1 MFRRPRFKPHFHVEI
16 VPGEGVFLVA
26 ESQQTVL
33 QGRLYELV
41 AACLDGR
48 PAEKICDELRNRA
61 SPAQVFYTLTQLE
74 KKGYLAEAEEAG
86 GAEGDGLTALWT
98 SLGLDPAAV
107 RGCLADTPVALGVV
121 GDLEAGPFRDL
132 LRSQG
137 VRLADQGGLTVVATD
152 GYLRKGLREYN
163 REALASGRPWLL
175 VKPVGRQVW
184 LGPLF
189 RPGQTGCWECLA
201 ERMRANSPTIGYLEE
216 RNGQSGLTSVDRC
229 RAPAMTQAGWGLAAT
244 AVTTWVAVNE
254 LPHLDGKVQTLD
266 TLTGQV
272 QTHALV
278 RQSACPACGRPPRL
292 DRVEPVVLRPSPK
305 IFTRDGGHRTFAPEQ
320 TLARYGHLVSPLTGA
335 VPMLQRD
342 GAFGGPPGK
351 EADNDVIHIYLSGH
365 NTARRSRSLH
375 GVRRDLRSSNCGK
388 GISDLQAKASAL
400 GEGLERYSGVF
411 RGDEPRRRARF
422 VDLGGTALAPN
433 DCLLFSDRQYRERA
447 AWNANNTHDFVPVP
461 FDPKAELEW
470 TPVWSLGRQEPRWL
484 PTAYCYFGYP
494 LHDEHAFCE
503 SCSNGNAA
511 GNTLEEAILQGFFE
525 LVERDSVA
533 LWWYNR
539 VRRPGVDL
547 DSFGEPYLDELWA
560 FLERHHRDLW
570 VLDLTS
576 DLEVPVFAAAT
587 RRTDGGPEQILFG
600 FGAHTDARVA
610 LLRAITEMNQML
622 ARALTERADAPP
634 EQQLEDR
641 VTLDWLRTA
650 TVANQPYLAPLDGP
664 PRTASSYAPCR
675 TDDLKDDIVACQKL
689 VERHGMEML
698 VLNQTRPEIGL
709 PVAKVIVPGLRHFW
723 PRFGPGRLFD
733 VPVRL
738 GWLRQPLA
746 EEQLNPIPM
755 FL

>member
-48 PAEKICDELRNRA
+48 PAEKVCDELRGRV
-61 SPAQVFYTLTQLE
+61 SPAQVFYTLAQLE
-74 KKGYLAEAEEAG
+74 KKGYLAEADDAG
-86 GAEGDGLTALWT
+86 HPQGDGTAALWT
-98 SLGLDPAAV
+98 NLGLDPAAV
-107 RGCLADTPVALGVV
+107 TRRLAETSVALRVV
-121 GDLEAGPFRDL
+121 GDVEAEPFRNL

-137 VRLADQGGLTVVATD
+137 VRLAEQGDLTVVATD
-152 GYLRKGLREYN
+152 GYLRSGLRECN
-163 REALASGRPWLL
+163 REALAGGRPWLL

-201 ERMRANSPTIGYLEE
+201 ERMRANSPVIGYLEE

-229 RAPAMTQAGWGLAAT
+229 RAPSMTQTGWGLAAT
-244 AVTTWVAVNE
+244 AVSTWVAAGE
-254 LPHLDGKVQTLD
+254 LPHLEGKVQTLD

-272 QTHALV
+272 QTHTLV
-278 RQSACPACGRPPRL
+278 RQSACPACGQPPPL
-292 DRVEPVVLRPSPK
+292 DRVEPLVLRPSPK

-335 VPMLQRD
+335 VPMLERD
-342 GAFGGPPGK
+342 GDFGGPPDK
-351 EADNDVIHIYLSGH
+351 DAEKSVIHIYLSGH
-365 NTARRSRSLH
+365 NTARRSRSLG

-422 VDLGGTALAPN
+422 IDLGETALAPN
-433 DCLLFSDRQYRERA
+433 DCLLFSDRQYRERD
-447 AWNANNTHDFVPVP
+447 AWNAANTHDFVPVP

-470 TPVWSLGRQEPRWL
+470 SPVWSLGRQEPRWL

-494 LHDEHAFCE
+494 LDEDQAFCE

-547 DSFGEPYLDELWA
+547 DSFEEPYLAELRA
-560 FLERHHRDLW
+560 FLARHHREMW

-576 DLEVPVFAAAT
+576 DLEVPAFVAAS
-587 RRTDGGPEQILFG
+587 RRTDGGAEQILFG
-600 FGAHTDARVA
+600 FGAHLDARVA
-610 LLRAITEMNQML
+610 LLRAVTEMNQML
-622 ARALTERADAPP
+622 ARALTESTDAAP
-634 EQQLEDR
+634 EGRLEDR

-650 TVANQPYLAPLDGP
+650 RVANQPYLAPLDGP
-664 PRTASSYAPCR
+664 PRTASSYPPCR

-689 VERHGMEML
+689 VQRHGMEML
-698 VLNQTRPEIGL
+698 VLDQTRPEIGL

-723 PRFGPGRLFD
+723 PRFGPGRLYD
-733 VPVRL
+733 VPARL

-746 EEQLNPIPM
+746 EEQFNPVPM

>member
-16 VPGEGVFLVA
+16 VSGEGVFLVSDA
-26 ESQQTVL
+26 QQTVL

-48 PAEKICDELRNRA
+48 PAEKVCDELRNRA
-61 SPAQVFYTLTQLE
+61 SPAQIFYTLAQLE
-74 KKGYLAEAEEAG
+74 KKGYLAEADESGRPHA
-86 GAEGDGLTALWT
+86 DGLAALWT
-98 SLGLDPAAV
+98 GLGLDPDAVARRLAAT
-107 RGCLADTPVALGVV
+107 AVALRVV
-121 GDLEAGPFRDL
+121 GDLDAGPFREL
-132 LRSQG
+132 LESQG
-137 VRLADQGGLTVVATD
+137 VRLAEQGELTVVAAD
-152 GYLRKGLREYN
+152 GYLRNGLQECN
-163 REALASGRPWLL
+163 RDALAGGRPWLL

-201 ERMRANSPTIGYLEE
+201 DRMRSNSPTIGYLEE

-229 RAPAMTQAGWGLAAT
+229 RTPAMTQAGWGLAAT
-244 AVTTWVAVNE
+244 AVTSWVAAGE
-254 LPHLDGKVQTLD
+254 LPHLEGKVQTLD
-266 TLTGQV
+266 TLTGAV
-272 QTHALV
+272 QTHSLI
-278 RQSACPACGRPPRL
+278 RQSACPACGRPPQL
-292 DRVEPVVLRPSPK
+292 DRVEPLVLRPSPK
-305 IFTRDGGHRTFAPEQ
+305 VYTQDGGHRTFAPEQ

-335 VPMLQRD
+335 VPLLERD
-342 GAFGGPPGK
+342 GAFGGPPGQDT
-351 EADNDVIHIYLSGH
+351 DNGVIHVYLSGH
-365 NTARRSRSLH
+365 NAARRSHSL
-375 GVRRDLRSSNCGK
+375 GSVRRNLRSSNCGK
-388 GISDLQAKASAL
+388 GITDLQAKASAL

-411 RGDEPRRRARF
+411 HGDEPRRRARL
-422 VDLGGTALAPN
+422 VDLAGAGLAPN
-433 DCLLFSDRQYRERA
+433 DCLLFSEKQYRERD
-447 AWNANNTHDFVPVP
+447 AWNAANSHDFVPLP
-461 FDPKAELEW
+461 FDPQAELEW
-470 TPVWSLGRQEPRWL
+470 TPVWSLTRQEPRWL

-494 LHDEHAFCE
+494 QEEDQAFCE

-547 DSFGEPYLDELWA
+547 DSFGEPYLDDLRA
-560 FLERHHRDLW
+560 FLGRHHRELW

-576 DLEVPVFAAAT
+576 DLEVPVFAAAS
-587 RRTDGGPEQILFG
+587 RRTDGGAEQILFG
-600 FGAHTDARVA
+600 FGAHLDARVA

-622 ARALTERADAPP
+622 ARALTENTDAPP
-634 EQQLEDR
+634 ERQLEDR

-650 TVANQPYLAPLDGP
+650 TVANQPYLQPLDGP
-664 PRTASSYAPCR
+664 PRTAAGYPPCR
-675 TDDLKDDIVACQKL
+675 TADLKDDIVLCQKL

-698 VLNQTRPEIGL
+698 VLDQTRPEIGL

-723 PRFGPGRLFD
+723 PRFGPGRLYD

-738 GWLRQPLA
+738 GRLRQPLA
-746 EEQLNPIPM
+746 EEQFNPVPM